1 MQNDYFSFVLINQK
15 TKVNFSITLSRWI
28 IYIILSCLFALSIS
42 VAILSYKTYQ
52 QRPYKEQL
60 AIIHSNKNHFINLI
74 NDLKENYA
82 ITDSVLSEYMLLAEY
97 NRINNIA
104 PLLKPVDGIITQG
117 VNVNKRNSHDGLD
130 IATSFKAKIQA
141 TQDGIVILSDNIESL
156 GNTVIIAHPNNYY
169 SIYGHLY
176 KRLCQTRD
184 FITMGET
191 IGLVGQAN
199 NEEGPHLHFEIWQNN
214 LIIDPRNLIK
224 DYKIKDVSIKE

>member
-1 MQNDYFSFVLINQK
+1 MMKNDYFSILFVNQK
-15 TKVNFSITLSRWI
+15 TKVNFSITLSRWGL
-28 IYIILSCLFALSIS
+28 YIILLCLFTVTVS
-42 VAILSYKTYQ
+42 VIILSYKTYQ

-60 AIIHSNKNHFINLI
+60 AIIHSNKKHFINLI

-141 TQDGIVILSDNIESL
+141 TQD
-156 GNTVIIAHPNNYY
+156 
-169 SIYGHLY
+169 
-176 KRLCQTRD
+176 
-184 FITMGET
+184 
-191 IGLVGQAN
+191 
-199 NEEGPHLHFEIWQNN
+199 
-214 LIIDPRNLIK
+214 
-224 DYKIKDVSIKE
+224 